1 MRALGHIARAL
12 IGKTM
17 SSNQNDSN
25 NSDKVFRRAKAWDG
39 FLASEG
45 EFISNDRAS
54 AAMGGV
60 RFDGSTER
68 SGGSTTDDIKNR
80 IGACRE
86 AYENEGIIG
95 NIIDLM
101 VDFALEGIEITHKSA
116 PIQKFYRQWAEK
128 IDLMNLAEQV
138 LKCTYR
144 DGNVPIL
151 AYWGKISDQE
161 VKSFKKA
168 VGKTQANLFT
178 ENTVDGDKIIP
189 YRFQVLDVLNLERAG
204 SEMLGTAGWEYQFD
218 KEDYE
223 SLSQDMDA
231 NTRAIVN
238 QLKETLGPKEFNKIK
253 SQGRMTLDPS
263 MFDMLY
269 YKKDGYKSWANPML
283 WRVIKDVK
291 FKKML
296 RDMDISVAEGVTNA
310 LTIVKLGNTEAGLPP
325 SKKKYQQVVNM
336 LKNPSKSKTI
346 VWDDLI
352 DVQTVFP
359 PVEKFFNPDK
369 YNQVDNDIR
378 SGLGI
383 AEILVNGGG
392 GNYSS
397 SFLSVKTLLERL
409 QMGRQTLLGWLQKQA
424 AIVAKNMGFKSAPVI
439 RMTNMS
445 LNDQTTEKQF
455 LLELFDRNAVSFETL
470 TERFG
475 ENFDIEQERVR
486 REDKKRSK
494 IADDSPFSLL
504 RVGKFGPQYPAGPP
518 ALQEVAENPVPGDDN
533 LSNLPSAQED
543 NGQDGGRKSGEPQ
556 ERSQRDE
563 PAAPVGQKAT
573 SSLALTQVDD
583 AFDMIYKTVCSA
595 ICEEKGY
602 KNARSLTKEDRQR
615 AMAEVVDAMP
625 AVLVQALE
633 LDAQASDRF
642 VADYGVAMN
651 KSLSFA
657 EETGITPGRLEIKE
671 FNRKAVQTSVN
682 NISK

>member
-1 MRALGHIARAL
+1 
-12 IGKTM
+12 M
-17 SSNQNDSN
+17 SSEANNSN

-54 AAMGGV
+54 ASMGGV
-60 RFDGSTER
+60 RYDGSTER
-68 SGGSTTDDIKNR
+68 SGGSNTNDIKNR

-95 NIIDLM
+95 NIVDLM

-151 AYWGKISDQE
+151 AYWGKISEKE

-178 ENTVDGDKIIP
+178 DHSNDGDKIIP
-189 YRFQVLDVLNLERAG
+189 YRFQVLDVLNLDRSG

-223 SLSQDMDA
+223 SLGENMDA
-231 NTRAIVN
+231 NTRNIVN
-238 QLKETLGPKEFNKIK
+238 QLKDTLGAKEFNKIK
-253 SQGRMTLDPS
+253 SSGRMTLDSS

-291 FKKML
+291 FKNML
-296 RDMDISVAEGVTNA
+296 RSMDISVAEGVTNA

-325 SKKKYQQVVNM
+325 SKNKYKQVVNM

-359 PVEKFFNPDK
+359 PVEKFFNPEK
-369 YNQVDNDIR
+369 YQQVDNDIR

-397 SFLSVKTLLERL
+397 SFLAVKTLLERL
-409 QMGRQTLLGWLQKQA
+409 QMGRQTFLGWLQKQA

-470 TERFG
+470 TDRFG
-475 ENFDIEQERVR
+475 ENFDIEQERVK

-494 IADDSPFSLL
+494 IQDDSPFSLL

-518 ALQEVAENPVPGDDN
+518 QLQEISGIEPGEDN
-533 LSNLPSAQED
+533 VTNLPSAQED
-543 NGQDGGRKSGEPQ
+543 NGQNGGRKPGEKQ

-573 SSLALTQVDD
+573 STLSLGQVDD

-595 ICEEKGY
+595 ICEENEY
-602 KNARSLTKEDRQR
+602 KDARSLTKKDRQR
-615 AMAEVVDAMP
+615 AVSEVVDSMP
-625 AVLVQALE
+625 SVLVQVFE
-633 LDAQASDRF
+633 LDKKASERF
-642 VADYGVAMN
+642 VANYSSAMN

-657 EETGITPGRLEIKE
+657 EETGITPGRLEVKE
-671 FNRKAVQTSVN
+671 FTRKAVQTSCN